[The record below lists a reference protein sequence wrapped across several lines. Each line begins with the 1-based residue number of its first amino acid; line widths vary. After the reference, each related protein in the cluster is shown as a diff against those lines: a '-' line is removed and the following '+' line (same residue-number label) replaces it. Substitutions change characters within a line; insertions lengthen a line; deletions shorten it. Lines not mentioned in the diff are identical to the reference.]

1 MPKSRTTRAKE
12 LSALTIKLIGNA
24 VFDKAQELVP
34 EGESGNLKKSG
45 SISFDSK
52 GFKISYSAPYAKQVH
67 DGDVARMAYQRGY
80 RVSARVHTY
89 LWGNLIGV

>member
-34 EGESGNLKKSG
+34 EGESGNL
-45 SISFDSK
+45 
-52 GFKISYSAPYAKQVH
+52 
-67 DGDVARMAYQRGY
+67 
-80 RVSARVHTY
+80 
-89 LWGNLIGV
+89 

>member
-1 MPKSRTTRAKE
+1 MPKNRTARAKA

-34 EGESGNLKKSG
+34 EGDTGGLRKSG

-52 GFKISYSAPYAKQVH
+52 GFYIKYSAPYAKQVH
-67 DGDVARMAYQRGY
+67 DGDDDGFQLVTNFFILFLY
-80 RVSARVHTY
+80 SFFS
-89 LWGNLIGV
+89 IE